1 MNQNPEIGKSLPSEF
16 KLKKQIAPLDGFRGL
31 AVILVMAYHF
41 IGWFSFGWIG
51 VDLFFVLS
59 GFLITG
65 KLWESVHEPGYY
77 ASFYLRRLLRIV
89 PAYFL
94 VLIIFF
100 LLIPLV
106 SDSAGQSLQPLLD
119 TQLYYWTFTLNIY
132 DALHG
137 WPEKIFLVHLWSVAT
152 EMQFYLIWP
161 FIVMAFARKHDRF
174 ALFLGI
180 LCVVAILF
188 RVFDERIAGLTSVSS
203 YVMLPARMDAFC
215 LGALVYVLS
224 YSGTAEKMARYFLL
238 LGGVAFLTIFF
249 MLGNNNF
256 KWHHYQSIVEQV
268 GYTLN
273 AVLWAG
279 LIGYSLGM
287 PAARST
293 HFLSLPFM
301 RRIGRY
307 SYGMYLF
314 HLPVGILVNKLVAR
328 YMFLNGNW
336 NWLQQL
342 FFIVLSFALTFV
354 LGMVSYHVYENR
366 FLRMKARIGV
376 KGVAN

>member
-1 MNQNPEIGKSLPSEF
+1 
-16 KLKKQIAPLDGFRGL
+16 
-31 AVILVMAYHF
+31 
-41 IGWFSFGWIG
+41 
-51 VDLFFVLS
+51 
-59 GFLITG
+59 
-65 KLWESVHEPGYY
+65 
-77 ASFYLRRLLRIV
+77 
-89 PAYFL
+89 
-94 VLIIFF
+94 
-100 LLIPLV
+100 
-106 SDSAGQSLQPLLD
+106 
-119 TQLYYWTFTLNIY
+119 
-132 DALHG
+132 
-137 WPEKIFLVHLWSVAT
+137 
-152 EMQFYLIWP
+152 
-161 FIVMAFARKHDRF
+161 
-174 ALFLGI
+174 
-180 LCVVAILF
+180 
-188 RVFDERIAGLTSVSS
+188 
-203 YVMLPARMDAFC
+203 
-215 LGALVYVLS
+215 
-224 YSGTAEKMARYFLL
+224 
-238 LGGVAFLTIFF
+238 